1 MTGLLTDSREWER
14 GREKK
19 LPWQE
24 QEAEEEEGSSVRKGL
39 VTERCDAVLRDL
51 ARPADG
57 PR

>member
-24 QEAEEEEGSSVRKGL
+24 QEAGGEFCEKGS